1 MKDENNALYSFAF
14 LGFALGGLILIGNFT
29 GNVIGLGEN
38 GVVVGAILIVVGL
51 VLALLLSR
59 WRKATF

>member
-1 MKDENNALYSFAF
+1 MKSENDGLYSLAFVGFAF
-14 LGFALGGLILIGNFT
+14 GGLVLIGNFT
-29 GNVIGLGEN
+29 GNVIGFGDSGGIV
-38 GVVVGAILIVVGL
+38 GVSLIVFGL